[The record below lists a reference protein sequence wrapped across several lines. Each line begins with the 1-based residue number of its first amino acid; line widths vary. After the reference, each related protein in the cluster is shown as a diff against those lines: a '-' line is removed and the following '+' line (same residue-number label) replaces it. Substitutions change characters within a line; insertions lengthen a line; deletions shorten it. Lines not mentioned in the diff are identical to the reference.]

1 MDSPATKPS
10 ENSANCGLAAVRC
23 VGINQ
28 IRQDL
33 CFSAGTFNFS
43 DCLMG
48 SCFFLLCV
56 CRVPRGTPIATNWHG
71 QQHPTR

>member
-1 MDSPATKPS
+1 MDSLAAKPPEIS
-10 ENSANCGLAAVRC
+10 VNSGLAAVRC

-33 CFSAGTFNFS
+33 RFHSGPVFRFLS
-43 DCLMG
+43 E

-56 CRVPRGTPIATNWHG
+56 CRVPRGNPIATNWRG
-71 QQHPTR
+71 QQHLPQ